1 MYLALPIESYEI
13 SEQGSVKKL
22 VKFQF
27 NLGHCIG
34 YAKNLSFG
42 IYWSLEKQ
50 SISGGPV
57 DLQSFFLIWANPGLF
72 LGIFIAELFNNIDF
86 IKRLTIIGHFEM
98 HHVDEACLCFHN

>member
-1 MYLALPIESYEI
+1 M
-13 SEQGSVKKL
+13 
-22 VKFQF
+22 KFQF

-42 IYWSLEKQ
+42 IYWSLENQ

-57 DLQSFFLIWANPGLF
+57 DLQSFLIWANPGLF

-86 IKRLTIIGHFEM
+86 IKRLMIIGHFRTM
-98 HHVDEACLCFHN
+98 LTWHVFASGINSAMGGSPDLPG